1 MLMTVT
7 FKYRMCLFV
16 VIQRAI
22 GSLAKVLNEH
32 IVDFRILGLFVSCT
46 SKYN

>member
-1 MLMTVT
+1 MPLTVT
-7 FKYRMCLFV
+7 LKYGMCLFF

-32 IVDFRILGLFVSCT
+32 IVDFRILGLFVSYT